1 MRLHDAE
8 VYAATVGGMRITE
21 PAADLALALAITS
34 ARRDV
39 ALPSDLV
46 VLGEIGLAGEIRRV
60 AGVERRLAEAARL
73 GFTSALVPPDSGVK
87 RGDLRV
93 QEVGDV
99 ALVLDNLPSRRPP
112 FLTSARRACTRR
124 AESASARWRA
134 VGTSPVSHLSPT
146 AITECAG
153 AGSAG

>member
-1 MRLHDAE
+1 MLDDEQQFVVRRRQRLLRLQDLVE
-8 VYAATVGGMRITE
+8 VQIIRIGHA
-21 PAADLALALAITS
+21 PLQIHLRALLGRIIGTGHVTRAFCRYFGASQQRLAITS

-39 ALPSDLV
+39 ALPPDLI

-99 ALVLDNLPSRRPP
+99 ALVLDNLR
-112 FLTSARRACTRR
+112 
-124 AESASARWRA
+124 
-134 VGTSPVSHLSPT
+134 
-146 AITECAG
+146 
-153 AGSAG
+153 